1 MDSCQHCQDTGK
13 PRVREWTPAN
23 NATLGYQNIKCQG
36 ADSCQQCHTRIPE
49 HQVSG
54 SGLLSTFSGYRQN
67 RSQGV
72 DSCPHCHMTPK
83 HKDYAASHRMQE
95 HQPES
100 QPAHPRIPGH
110 QESGSRPLSTHYPSI
125 PDTKSPGAN
134 LCQHTILAYRTS
146 RVLERT
152 SVNTRSWDTG
162 TPRVLERTSVN
173 TRSWDTG
180 TPRVRERTSVNT
192 LS

>member
-1 MDSCQHCQDTGK
+1 MDSCQQCHTRIPEHQESEGGLLSTLSGYRKTKSQGVDPCQQCHTRIPEHQVSGSGLLL
-13 PRVREWTPAN
+13 TFS
-23 NATLGYQNIKCQG
+23 GYRQNRSQG
-36 ADSCQQCHTRIPE
+36 VDPCQQCHTRIPE

-100 QPAHPRIPGH
+100 QPP
-110 QESGSRPLSTHYPSI
+110 PS
-125 PDTKSPGAN
+125 PS
-134 LCQHTILAYRTS
+134 Q
-146 RVLERT
+146 
-152 SVNTRSWDTG
+152 
-162 TPRVLERTSVN
+162 
-173 TRSWDTG
+173 DTG
-180 TPRVRERTSVNT
+180 TPRVRQQTSVNT